1 MLFRKGKIWKTVM
14 LLAFPL
20 LMNAQDDLLSEIDTT
35 ATDVTVESAFKS
47 LKIVNLESTKL
58 AAKGDFYF
66 IVAHRF
72 GFIDKGFDDFFG
84 LDNANTQLKFLYG
97 VNDWLT
103 VHIGR
108 SGFQET
114 YDLAAKYRLYAQKEN
129 GFPVTIVGFN
139 SVAINSEL
147 KEEDYPNLKF
157 ENRLSYV
164 AQVLISRKFSDKL
177 SLEIAPSVFHENT
190 LRDILDENNA
200 VILPNPQDNTQFAVG
215 LGGRYKLTSRWS
227 VNVDYAAHLNRASQ
241 SNYKNPLSIGVDLE
255 TGGHVFQMHFT
266 NAQAMQ
272 ETGYLGQTVGDWS
285 KGEIAFGFNLVRVF

>member
-114 YDLAAKYRLYAQKEN
+114 YDLAAKYRLYSQKEN

-266 NAQAMQ
+266 NAQAMH